1 MEGGVIGV
9 FDSGVG
15 GLTVLKAI
23 RDLLPEEELVYFGD
37 TARVPYGTKSPKTIV
52 KYSLEN
58 ARLLSSFNLKML
70 VVACNTSSAHALEV
84 LKKEFPIPVVG
95 VVEPG
100 AKLAVSSSK
109 KKQVGV
115 IGTEATVKSNAYKRA
130 ILSLDSSCE
139 VYQKACPLLVPLIEE
154 GWLDDPITAQVLKRY
169 LSHFEE
175 LGIDTL
181 VLGCTHY
188 PLVKGLIGKLYPQFK
203 LIDSAQAVALTVKEV
218 LGSRSSKKGRG
229 SVKVLVSDKTD
240 RFERIAK
247 MIMGSEISVEEVN
260 FDKE

>member
-1 MEGGVIGV
+1 MDGGVIGV

-23 RDLLPEEELVYFGD
+23 RDLLPKENLVYFGD

-58 ARLLSSFNLKML
+58 ARLLSSFNLKLL
-70 VVACNTSSAHALEV
+70 VVACNTSSAHALEALRRELPV
-84 LKKEFPIPVVG
+84 PVVG

-109 KKQVGV
+109 NGKVGV
-115 IGTEATVKSNAYKRA
+115 IGTEATVKSDAYKRA
-130 ILSLDSSCE
+130 ILSINPSCQ
-139 VYQKACPLLVPLIEE
+139 VFQRACPLLVPLIEE
-154 GWLDDPITAQVLKRY
+154 GWLNDPITAQVVKRY
-169 LSHFEE
+169 LSPFKE
-175 LGIDTL
+175 LSIDTL

-188 PLVKGLIGKLYPQFK
+188 PLLKGLIKELFPEFN
-203 LIDSAQAVALTVKEV
+203 LIDSAKAVALTVKE
-218 LGSRSSKKGRG
+218 LLSSSSDGGG
-229 SVKVLVSDKTD
+229 SVKVLVSDKTE

-247 MIMGSEISVEEVN
+247 MIMGRDITVEEVS